1 VSDRGTRVAIGV
13 FLLLILVL
21 LLLAA
26 YGYSTGA
33 WDVTV

>member
-21 LLLAA
+21 LLLAV